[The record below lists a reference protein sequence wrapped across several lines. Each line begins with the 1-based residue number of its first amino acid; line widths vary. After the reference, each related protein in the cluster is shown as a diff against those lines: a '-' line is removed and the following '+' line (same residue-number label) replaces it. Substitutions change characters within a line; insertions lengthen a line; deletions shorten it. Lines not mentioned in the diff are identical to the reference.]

1 MRSFKWL
8 LMLLVVC
15 YAALPTAAWAKDTDK
30 IGKLTSVS
38 GKAEVKKGG
47 GTKSFSAFKGMAIT
61 QGDTIK
67 TGSNGKVS
75 MDLDSDKE
83 VTIGANTT
91 LLISQLVKSASA
103 LGGKTKLTLQNGSVI
118 IQVKKKLTGDS
129 RFEIETPTATMGVMG
144 TKFAVSYEQD
154 SSYVGVLEG
163 VVSVTGEAGERI
175 AALLANEQIKLNQ
188 AGEGSKGTL
197 VLGDLPLVALEKLL
211 EELEQAAG
219 TEVNAALKQQIG
231 ELVKQKQAEQDKAAE
246 AEGKPFNKPTI
257 VYVQPAS
264 SVPASSGG
272 SSGSGSD
279 GSTPTPAVTPTS
291 EATPTPTATPDVTPT
306 PVPTETPTETVP
318 PTPTPV
324 VYAGAPEVD
333 TAAFY
338 GNPNHYFINSTTIVV
353 PFTTLLAFNEQE
365 DDPDRTLL
373 DGVIFAINNP
383 EFFWEVESAT
393 LDGKNLVIK
402 LANELPLNSR
412 LYISVRGDYLKNAQT
427 DEVQVDFT
435 ELGRDGNDIDF
446 KPALSQTDLRYVQKL
461 IETPVMDDILVY
473 HLGYSNA
480 NLTMTLENEE
490 GGPVAFDSEVAY
502 YMQMGGENHFTFT
515 FDPEWLETLDA
526 AAAPYTLTV
535 KLDLDGTEVAD
546 LTMNITVEDSRDLPY
561 FDEEAFNSDRD
572 LYIKDDHTFVLPFTT
587 AIIYNEQAFPDQ
599 GLAQQ
604 VEFWIY
610 DEQGALSRKL
620 PLEYV
625 EISGRELSIHLAEGV
640 PRGTG
645 ILITIAG
652 NSLKN
657 PEKDKAQPD
666 MLQTPEGTLFAVSYS
681 PGYVKHVRGSSM
693 PQPPVTRINTLGDD
707 LGEVRLY
714 SGSEI
719 GSKIV
724 DAADYTIAQEPGRG
738 PTITLTEAFYNRLDV
753 GSYFVEVLIMQNGQE
768 VSSALIEILIL
779 PKPL

>member
-8 LMLLVVC
+8 LVWMVVC
-15 YAALPTAAWAKDTDK
+15 YAALPAAAWAKDTDK
-30 IGKLTSVS
+30 VGKLTSVS

-47 GTKSFSAFKGMAIT
+47 GTKSFNAFKGMAIT

-91 LLISQLVKSASA
+91 LLISELVKSASA

-154 SSYVGVLEG
+154 NSYVGVLEG
-163 VVSVTGEAGERI
+163 VVSVTGEDGERI
-175 AALLANEQIKLNQ
+175 AALLANEQIELNQ
-188 AGEGSKGTL
+188 AGEGAKGPL

-211 EELEQAAG
+211 EELEQAAD
-219 TEVNAALKQQIG
+219 TEANAALKQQIS
-231 ELVKQKQAEQDKAAE
+231 ELVKQKQAELEKAAE
-246 AEGKPFNKPTI
+246 AAGQPHSKPTI
-257 VYVQPAS
+257 VYGQPAF

-272 SSGSGSD
+272 NSGSGSG
-279 GSTPTPAVTPTS
+279 GSTPTPTPNVTPTP
-291 EATPTPTATPDVTPT
+291 EATPTPTATPT
-306 PVPTETPTETVP
+306 PVPTETPA

-324 VYAGAPEVD
+324 VYEGAPEAD
-333 TAAFY
+333 TSAFY
-338 GNPNHYFINSTTIVV
+338 SNLYHYFINSTTIVI
-353 PFTTLLAFNEQE
+353 PFTTLLAFNEQA
-365 DDPDRTLL
+365 DDPNRTLL
-373 DGVIFAINNP
+373 DGVIFAINDP
-383 EFFWEVESAT
+383 EFFWEAQSAT
-393 LDGKNLVIK
+393 IDGKNLVIQ

-427 DEVQVDFT
+427 GEVQADFT

-446 KPALSQTDLRYVQKL
+446 KPALSQTDLRYVQNL
-461 IETPVMDDILVY
+461 SETTELDDIFVY

-480 NLTMTLENEE
+480 TMTMTLANAE
-490 GGPVAFDSEVAY
+490 GPVAFDSEVAY
-502 YMQMGGENHFTFT
+502 STQMSGENHFTFT
-515 FDPEWLETLDA
+515 FNNQWLETLDA
-526 AAAPYTLTV
+526 AAPYTLSV
-535 KLDLDGTEVAD
+535 KLDLEGAEVAD
-546 LTMNITVEDSRDLPY
+546 LTMNIMVEDSRDLPY

-572 LYIKDDHTFVLPFTT
+572 LYIKNDHTFVLPFTT
-587 AIIYNEQAFPDQ
+587 AIIYNEQAFPNQ

-604 VEFWIY
+604 VEFWLY
-610 DEQGALSRKL
+610 DEQGDRSRKL

-625 EISGRELSIHLAEGV
+625 EISGKELSIYLAEAV

-645 ILITIAG
+645 ILVTIAG

-657 PEKDKAQPD
+657 PEKDKVQPD
-666 MLQTPEGTLFAVSYS
+666 MLKTPERTFFTVSWS
-681 PGYVKHVRGSSM
+681 PGYVKHIKDSSM
-693 PQPPVTRINTLGDD
+693 PNPPVTRINTMGDD
-707 LGEVRLY
+707 LGEVRIY
-714 SGSEI
+714 GGSEI
-719 GSKIV
+719 GSRIV
-724 DAADYTIAQEPGRG
+724 DAADYTIEQEPGRG

-753 GSYFVEVLIMQNGQE
+753 GSHFVEVLIMQNGQE

-779 PKPL
+779 PARILG